1 MERVER
7 PRVQLSEVTVE
18 LIVVT
23 SLSLIIIIAVPF
35 YWYYDLT
42 AGFLLILYSCV
53 HTQGT
58 AYCPPGVGVESH
70 QTVSGRMQTPSFVF
84 QAPRPAQHETVSEP
98 SLLCQLGDFSRG
110 PCTIGPH
117 KSLVIVLTP
126 SSRPWLSFC
135 SRRQTQLLSRGQKLI
150 QLPREAEEI
159 PQGQVAPCRRS
170 SPFRRRSLN
179 RAFQR

>member
-7 PRVQLSEVTVE
+7 PRVQLSKVTVE

-42 AGFLLILYSCV
+42 AGFLLINYSCV

-84 QAPRPAQHETVSEP
+84 QVPRPAQHETVNEP
-98 SLLCQLGDFSRG
+98 SLLC
-110 PCTIGPH
+110 
-117 KSLVIVLTP
+117 
-126 SSRPWLSFC
+126 
-135 SRRQTQLLSRGQKLI
+135 
-150 QLPREAEEI
+150 
-159 PQGQVAPCRRS
+159 
-170 SPFRRRSLN
+170 
-179 RAFQR
+179 